1 MSIGKTPKEIVSFI
15 NTEKVQVVDLRFM
28 DFPGLW
34 QHFSIPAYV
43 LDEEVFEKGLGF
55 DGSSIRGWQAIN
67 ESDMLVKPV
76 ADTAF
81 VDPFLTAK
89 TLVVICNICDPL
101 TGEDYTRDPRNISRK
116 AEAFLKG
123 TGLADVP
130 YFGPE
135 CEFFIF
141 DDIRYD
147 QNEHEGY
154 YHIDSAEGRWN
165 TGRQENPNLGYTV
178 VADADS
184 GNVWTF
190 NDARKMVCCLK
201 WDRFEHNFSN
211 LLDLGGENM
220 ARMKWSPAK
229 EKKGPVILGLETET
243 YEAKGDRFTFK
254 GSGGRGGFISG
265 GGKTENIDF
274 TVYTARKIVTNS
286 KLLKVL
292 CQMETIPIMGGVPL
306 RQTSYYPNRNPKILR
321 VRFDT
326 SAARKISDD
335 KKLWAIPKY
344 KTVVTVTEVA
354 SQTDKAFIK
363 DLLGE

>member
-1 MSIGKTPKEIVSFI
+1 MALP
-15 NTEKVQVVDLRFM
+15 R
-28 DFPGLW
+28 
-34 QHFSIPAYV
+34 V
-43 LDEEVFEKGLGF
+43 LFVLIALSVAEGALLSMPLQAWCQSEKGWLLTQTHPANGK
-55 DGSSIRGWQAIN
+55 QK
-67 ESDMLVKPV
+67 V
-76 ADTAF
+76 F
-81 VDPFLTAK
+81 VFPSHLR
-89 TLVVICNICDPL
+89 I
-101 TGEDYTRDPRNISRK
+101 
-116 AEAFLKG
+116 
-123 TGLADVP
+123 
-130 YFGPE
+130 
-135 CEFFIF
+135 
-141 DDIRYD
+141 
-147 QNEHEGY
+147 
-154 YHIDSAEGRWN
+154 
-165 TGRQENPNLGYTV
+165 ENPNLGYTV